1 MIGCAASSLT
11 MKPPDFA
18 EASIFLAS
26 EVIELPEPVVTL
38 AAIALTASNQLPD
51 CCPLTAGSS

>member
-1 MIGCAASSLT
+1 